1 MGPPNCFADLPN
13 FGRCWPVAVRQD
25 QLLRPAIPAS
35 ILAGWRALWSY
46 QLASMIPRFCLG
58 QSGQI
63 CADLRSHFEKQSFY
77 HVRHPSTFPA
87 LARVESF
94 GMTKLFLA
102 IFNGDD
108 SQELKAKS

>member
-1 MGPPNCFADLPN
+1 MGSRNCVADLPN
-13 FGRCWPVAVRQD
+13 FAWCQSVVTLQD

-63 CADLRSHFEKQSFY
+63 CADLRSHFQKQNFY
-77 HVRHPSTFPA
+77 RDRHPSTFPV
-87 LARVESF
+87 LARMESLDYEVAF
-94 GMTKLFLA
+94 
-102 IFNGDD
+102 
-108 SQELKAKS
+108 